1 MSDARVCLASWGVT
15 VPGFRSCLCHRWL
28 GHGSP
33 GKEFVSVRVRGIICL
48 SHIKDAQANGYVAS
62 LRDGSE
68 TKMGIL
74 HAVYGELLKT
84 KLNTQNSRSTTGA
97 GALTSPLVA
106 TQFAQ
111 LHRWSFHYLTSL
123 FLATTNLVLLILVF
137 RFKTQDGMFDLVD

>member
-1 MSDARVCLASWGVT
+1 MAVQVR
-15 VPGFRSCLCHRWL
+15 
-28 GHGSP
+28 
-33 GKEFVSVRVRGIICL
+33 FVSMSMCVHGLTYL
-48 SHIKDAQANGYVAS
+48 SRFKDAQANGYVAS

-74 HAVYGELLKT
+74 HAVYGEFLKT
-84 KLNTQNSRSTTGA
+84 TLHAQTSQSATGA

-123 FLATTNLVLLILVF
+123 FLATINITLLILVF
-137 RFKTQDGMFDLVD
+137 RFKTQDGVF